1 MGVGDE
7 IVMTLGLTEIE
18 SEELRN
24 ALTSYLGDLRM
35 EIGAT
40 DAWESRQALKQR
52 RDVLTGLLA
61 RAQR

>member
-1 MGVGDE
+1 
-7 IVMTLGLTEIE
+7 MTLGLTEIE